1 MNALQQCQWRHDN
14 AEPESAP
21 AAWIETSAGKEW
33 LEDSIKTLVLGSD
46 VTVSFS
52 PKVVVKAL
60 DFIIEFGQQAAD
72 IYANDESYHLDW
84 TLARGHGAF
93 GTRYSDLARQ
103 VAGKMLRP
111 HADAA
116 EAAAKWRDF

>member
-1 MNALQQCQWRHDN
+1 MSALQQCQWRHDN
-14 AEPESAP
+14 AEPETAP
-21 AAWIETSAGKEW
+21 TSWIDTDAGQEW

-72 IYANDESYHLDW
+72 IYANDATYQLDW

-93 GTRYSDLARQ
+93 GTRYSDLARK
-103 VAGKMLRP
+103 VAEQMLMP
-111 HADAA
+111 HTDAA
-116 EAAAKWRDF
+116 RAAAKWREF